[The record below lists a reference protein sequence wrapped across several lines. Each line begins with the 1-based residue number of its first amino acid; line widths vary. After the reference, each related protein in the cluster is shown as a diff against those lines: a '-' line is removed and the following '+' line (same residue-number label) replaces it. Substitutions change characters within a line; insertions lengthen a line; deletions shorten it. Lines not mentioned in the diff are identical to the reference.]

1 MKLYKLLR
9 CLVSQSVG
17 DLVGRSVGRQK
28 TSVFFFFLFFLCI
41 QKNED
46 ERERCIQ
53 QMVSEFLSDVETDY
67 DSMIGEESGWCFS
80 QILKGN
86 TVKTRNN
93 EFEKNKHS
101 CTYCQK
107 KICYCQCRK

>member
-9 CLVSQSVG
+9 CSVIQSVG
-17 DLVGRSVGRQK
+17 YLVGRSIGRQIN
-28 TSVFFFFLFFLCI
+28 SFFSFFYFFLCI

-67 DSMIGEESGWCFS
+67 DSMIGEESGWCYS

-93 EFEKNKHS
+93 KFGKDKHS
-101 CTYCQK
+101 CPLLPK
-107 KICYCQCRK
+107 NLLLPI

>member
-1 MKLYKLLR
+1 
-9 CLVSQSVG
+9 
-17 DLVGRSVGRQK
+17 
-28 TSVFFFFLFFLCI
+28 
-41 QKNED
+41 
-46 ERERCIQ
+46 
-53 QMVSEFLSDVETDY
+53 MVSEFLSDVETDY

-101 CTYCQK
+101 CPYCQK
-107 KICYCQCRK
+107 KSVIANVESKSKKKNVKELRQKIHYYENFHYS